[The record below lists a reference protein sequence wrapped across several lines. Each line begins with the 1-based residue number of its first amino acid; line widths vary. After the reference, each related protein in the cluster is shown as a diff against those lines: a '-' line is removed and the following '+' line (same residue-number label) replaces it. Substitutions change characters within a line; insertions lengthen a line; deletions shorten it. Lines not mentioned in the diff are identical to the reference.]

1 MTAPLVHELIEEIR
15 GTAGPRALQFQVGAL
30 PDCNGDPVL
39 LGQVWSNLLRN
50 AVKYSRNRDPA
61 VVRVGFDAAA
71 RAYEVR
77 DNGVGFDM
85 SRAQRLF
92 GVFERLHGENEFEG
106 TGVGLAIAK
115 RIVEK
120 HGGRIW
126 AEAAPGTGATFRF
139 TLQGIAQP

>member
-1 MTAPLVHELIEEIR
+1 MTGVQ
-15 GTAGPRALQFQVGAL
+15 TCAL
-30 PDCNGDPVL
+30 PIFL

-50 AVKYSRNRDPA
+50 AVKYSRNCDPA

-71 RAYEVR
+71 QAYEVR

-85 SRAQRLF
+85 SRAERLF